1 MSSIRSK
8 QTWSADQIKTEVNSG
23 EVKTVPNGSQTIRE
37 ILFRNTNGMNYDN
50 YKTPFYEEQADF
62 SSESLN
68 VIQDMDLTEKM
79 QYLDNIRSKALTL
92 KNKIKGYE
100 AEQEAI
106 KKAELDAYNKFK
118 EDQAKEESGK

>member
-8 QTWSADQIKTEVNSG
+8 QTWSADQIKTEVNTG

-68 VIQDMDLTEKM
+68 VIQDMELTEKM

-92 KNKIKGYE
+92 KNKIKSYE

-118 EDQAKEESGK
+118 EDQAKEEAGK